1 MLDSNPNPSNEVI
14 IFGESYE
21 DYFISPQDAI
31 LADEDFISPQA
42 IKDSKDRG
50 LAYLSYP
57 HVLSKSRVGGIN
69 LVKNLLEK
77 IQDKNF
83 TYTCYDNKCKLKT
96 YSIIKKYPKNTKN
109 PNENEKKNGEESQQ
123 VYRIEK
129 FLGVNEADFN
139 SKSANPLILNK
150 NCKYLIVNDTGN
162 GFFKSL
168 ENQEYRV
175 PYCNEPMCEKYN
187 PECLKQNSL
196 SVETDPIPNENCIKK
211 SSDLTPNIIFFATN
225 PSHGFSNDIIREY
238 YTFFQCKHNK
248 NLIIITNINELRD
261 AGGQISKSL
270 SWERTIQDTIW
281 QIQKNPK
288 INHLLLCKLL
298 IIRIEY
304 EGAIVI
310 FPSDNGK
317 ITYHLVFSPHYL
329 EGEYSKTYSGIVKQ
343 TSTFFLTFFYS
354 YFINIIND
362 SEKFHCIIE
371 DPSNNQDI
379 IVKIVKSSLEGIQQ
393 VLFEGL
399 FDKLEERIDIGERAK
414 IIFEKFKVLT
424 TDSEKSQFSNVVINP
439 NCLLPNKRGKWSLLS
454 EANQTQTL
462 GNIAYDL
469 LKYGPEKY
477 SKYRSFSELPF
488 PVYKVGR
495 LTSIDKSEIESYQSI
510 RNIIDEYVQ
519 NKNFIKPVSFAV
531 FGPPGS
537 GKSFGLKEIIS
548 QIPNVSKT
556 DLTCNLSQYSNYS
569 ELTNIFP
576 RIRDAGLTGN
586 IPVVFFDEFDSNYE
600 NTPLGWL
607 KFFLTPMQ
615 DGNFFSHEHYHPF
628 GKVIFIFAGGKF
640 ESFEQF
646 INSQSYSEQK
656 GPDFA
661 SRLRGHID
669 IIGYN
674 STNKKTKLKPFQEF
688 NYNSLD
694 IKENGATKISAL
706 NFTLE
711 SNPRI
716 SETGTTDEDSADD
729 DNVFM
734 VRRAL
739 LIRSLLLEYAP
750 HLFKGE
756 DRILA
761 INRNVLRALI
771 KVSGYKHGARSIQ
784 EIIKMSLLSER
795 KSFGPSCLPPR
806 QMLMQ
811 HTDADDFLNLLRR
824 EYQLNEKSAEIFSKL
839 ILSNEPVEN
848 YHQKFCDL
856 VEGYLIKNN
865 ESDETIS
872 RYKNKINA
880 LQRKLQPDDF
890 TFVVSEKIKELLY
903 SKNLGY
909 KRISS
914 AKIEFKSSFE
924 NNYDIVTHDTNN
936 LYITFAECI
945 DSVLKENFDE
955 LKKGMEEAGF
965 ILYPI

>member
-1 MLDSNPNPSNEVI
+1 MADSQPPASDTVL

-21 DYFISPQDAI
+21 DFFISPQDARI
-31 LADEDFISPQA
+31 ADKNSG
-42 IKDSKDRG
+42 SLG

-57 HVLSKSRVGGIN
+57 HVSSKSRKGGIN
-69 LVKNLLEK
+69 LVKILLEK
-77 IQDKNF
+77 IQEKKNH
-83 TYTCYDNKCKLKT
+83 YICYDNNCKLKT
-96 YSIIKKYPKNTKN
+96 YSLIKRYPKNPKN
-109 PNENEKKNGEESQQ
+109 QKENGKNNGEEGPQ

-129 FLGVNEADFN
+129 FFGINEADFIRN
-139 SKSANPLILNK
+139 FKDPLILNT

-168 ENQEYRV
+168 GKQKYHV
-175 PYCNEPMCEKYN
+175 PYCNDSTCNKNN
-187 PECLKQNSL
+187 PKCLKLNSL
-196 SVETDPIPNENCIKK
+196 CEETDPIENCGMN
-211 SSDLTPNIIFFATN
+211 SSVLTPDIIFFATN
-225 PSHGFSNDIIREY
+225 PSHCFSHDVIREY
-238 YTFFQCKHNK
+238 YTFFQSKHNK

-298 IIRIEY
+298 IIRIDF

-317 ITYHLVFSPHYL
+317 ITYHLIFSPHYL
-329 EGEYSKTYSGIVKQ
+329 EGGYSKTYSGTVKQ

-354 YFINIIND
+354 YFIKIISD
-362 SEKFHCIIE
+362 SDKFHSIIE
-371 DPSNNQDI
+371 DPSKNQDI
-379 IVKIVKSSLEGIQQ
+379 IIKIVKISLEGIQQ
-393 VLFEGL
+393 ILFEGL
-399 FDKLEERIDIGERAK
+399 FEGQEEKKDIGERTK
-414 IIFEKFKVLT
+414 IIFDKIYKSIDLAE
-424 TDSEKSQFSNVVINP
+424 SQFSDVKINP
-439 NCLLPNKRGKWSLLS
+439 TCLSPNKRGKWSLLS
-454 EANQTQTL
+454 EANETQTL

-469 LKYGPEKY
+469 LIHGPEKY
-477 SKYRSFSELPF
+477 SKYKNNNELPF

-519 NKNFIKPVSFAV
+519 NKNFVTPVSIAV
-531 FGPPGS
+531 FGPPGA
-537 GKSFGLKEIIS
+537 GKSFGLKQIIS
-548 QIPNVSKT
+548 QIPNISKI
-556 DLTCNLSQYSNYS
+556 DITCNLSQYSNYS

-586 IPVVFFDEFDSNYE
+586 IPVAFFDEFDSNYE

-615 DGNFFSHEHYHPF
+615 DGIFFSHEHYHPF
-628 GKVIFIFAGGKF
+628 GKVIFIFAGGKY

-646 INSQSYSEQK
+646 VTSQSYSDQK

-674 STNKKTKLKPFQEF
+674 STKKQFNVKPFQEF
-688 NYNSLD
+688 NYNSMD
-694 IKENGATKISAL
+694 IKENGTNKINAYNLSMASNQHIQDTK
-706 NFTLE
+706 T
-711 SNPRI
+711 
-716 SETGTTDEDSADD
+716 TGEDSTDD

-739 LIRSLLLEYAP
+739 LIRSLLLEFAP

-756 DRILA
+756 DRELTID
-761 INRNVLRALI
+761 RNVLRALI
-771 KVSGYKHGARSIQ
+771 KVSEYKHGARSIQ

-795 KSFGPSCLPPR
+795 KSFEPSCLPPR

-839 ILSNEPVEN
+839 ILPKVPDED
-848 YHQKFCDL
+848 YHEKIFN
-856 VEGYLIKNN
+856 LI
-865 ESDETIS
+865 EEYS
-872 RYKNKINA
+872 KNKNEIDERISKYRNKI
-880 LQRKLQPDDF
+880 QRKLQPDDF
-890 TFVVSEKIKELLY
+890 TFIVSEKIETLLH
-903 SKNLGY
+903 KNNLGY
-909 KRISS
+909 KRKSNV
-914 AKIEFKSSFE
+914 KIEFKSSFE
-924 NNYDIVTHDTNN
+924 NNYDIVTDKNN
-936 LYITFAECI
+936 ELYRIFADYI
-945 DSVLKENFDE
+945 YSVLNNNFDE
-955 LKKGMEEAGF
+955 LKEGMEEAGF